1 MKKSIVSITLT
12 FIMLLSIITVLP
24 KTLAQASGTEL
35 KIEDA
40 VTGLTDINFTTNNP
54 PPGGYFLV
62 NISIYNVERL
72 AAWQV
77 NITWDPT
84 LLEIENKAIQGDMY
98 VPADNVFGSYA
109 DIVPPQITVS
119 SAYLMVGIKSGAPFE
134 TTGINGSGRLCVVRF
149 HVLKAPTKT
158 EPLLTSP
165 IHFVLAGEYPIRTK
179 LVDPE
184 AVEISFT
191 PYDGTY
197 NYQWLPPIL
206 PKPYLSVNPALIEK
220 GKPTGPS
227 IIGTPKALFQVD
239 IIITDIV
246 NDSMLTA
253 LQFAFK
259 YPTDLFRLV
268 PYSAD
273 LNASAGTFMNR
284 SDWAPYGADFWTTYG
299 GKTAAGIEK
308 QYVFWSI
315 NPNTTTNEFDWGK
328 FPDST
333 GLSPA
338 DRVICTFYFEAT
350 VQEESPWY
358 QYVTGAFDI
367 DYVFPSMPER
377 MFLNANEEWI
387 PAKPPVDGD
396 YAIYG
401 WVMGLMIDVY
411 TQYPEPYGG
420 QGLNATSDMFLPQ
433 ATVVLHAKVTYNGDP
448 VQNKPVAFQV
458 FNEKGYVNFTKTAV
472 TDENGVATVTFG
484 IPWPCSG
491 AEDNIFGIWT
501 VVASTTVR
509 ERTAFDWL
517 WFKVYWLVY
526 NLKVTAEPDSVKKGE
541 IGNFTVTFETFRQ
554 QPIPVLIHIV
564 IMDNLQVPVGEAS
577 IWVTVGDPNL
587 KWCENKT
594 YTVTF
599 GVPIPKWAFVGEG
612 EIEVSALSNW
622 PAEGGVPF
630 CPEATGTFTILKY
643 T

>member
-1 MKKSIVSITLT
+1 
-12 FIMLLSIITVLP
+12 
-24 KTLAQASGTEL
+24 
-35 KIEDA
+35 
-40 VTGLTDINFTTNNP
+40 
-54 PPGGYFLV
+54 
-62 NISIYNVERL
+62 
-72 AAWQV
+72 
-77 NITWDPT
+77 
-84 LLEIENKAIQGDMY
+84 MY
-98 VPADNVFGSYA
+98 VPADNVFGAYA
-109 DIVPPQITVS
+109 DLVSPVITES
-119 SAYLMVGIKSGAPFE
+119 SAFFAAGIKSGGPE
-134 TTGINGSGRLCVVRF
+134 YVNGSGRLCVVKF
-149 HVLKAPTKT
+149 HVLKVPTKT
-158 EPLLTSP
+158 ETPLTCP
-165 IHFVLAGEYPIRTK
+165 IHIVATEQEFPIYTM
-179 LVDPE
+179 LVDNL
-184 AVEISFT
+184 ANEIAYT
-191 PYDGTY
+191 PHDGTY
-197 NYQWLPPIL
+197 TYTWLPPTL
-206 PKPYLSVNPALIEK
+206 PKPYLSVYPALIEK

-253 LQFAFK
+253 LEFAFK

-268 PYSAD
+268 PVSAD

-284 SDWAPYGADFWTTYG
+284 SDWAPYGADFWTAYG
-299 GKTAAGIEK
+299 GITAAGIEK

-315 NPNTTTNEFDWGK
+315 NPNPNTLAFDWGK

-367 DYVFPSMPER
+367 DYVFPKTPED
-377 MFLNANEEWI
+377 MFLNAENEWI

-420 QGLNATSDMFLPQ
+420 QGLNATSDMFFPQ

-458 FNEKGYVNFTKTAV
+458 YNEQGYVNFTKTAI
-472 TDENGVATVTFG
+472 TDEDGVATVTFG
-484 IPWPCSG
+484 IEWPCSG

-517 WFKVYWLVY
+517 CFKVYWLVY

-554 QPIPVLIHIV
+554 QPIDVLIHIV
-564 IMDNLQVPVGEAS
+564 IMDNLQVPVGKAS
-577 IWVTVGDPNL
+577 WWVTVGDLNL

-594 YTVTF
+594 YTIPF
-599 GVPIPKWAFVGEG
+599 QVPIPKWAFVGEG
-612 EIEVSALSNW
+612 EIEVSALSNR